1 MKRIVCN
8 LETIAKTF
16 LSVVGSILGLIAII
30 TAFISWD
37 DLQISVKQRIVIFVI
52 AIIISLAIAML
63 YVLLIRRKNC
73 IWNNGTGSLSV
84 VYGDIIKIAFNGKK
98 TKNKVVVIP
107 VNTSFDTIVD
117 SNITSV
123 HKPLV
128 SPNSI
133 HGQWINAL
141 INEGLTED
149 EIHQIVQEAI
159 QKREL
164 KIQKKCSSREK
175 VRGNLDCYERGSLVF
190 VSYRLNTTFML
201 VALADFDDCNKGQ
214 CTEEAFIDVI
224 MSIIDAYND
233 CAQGYDLYIP
243 LIGTG
248 FSRVNLSN
256 KESLQKIKACIEI
269 CKKKIHGAVNIV
281 IYEEDIDKVTIFD

>member
-8 LETIAKTF
+8 LGTIIKTF
-16 LSVVGSILGLIAII
+16 LSVAGSVFGLIAII

-37 DLQISVKQRIVIFVI
+37 DLQINVKQRIGIFII
-52 AIIISLAIAML
+52 AIIFSLAIAML

-73 IWNNGTGSLSV
+73 IWSNGTGSVSV
-84 VYGDIIKIAFNGKK
+84 IYGDIIKIAFKGKE
-98 TKNKVVVIP
+98 TKSKVVVIP

-117 SNITSV
+117 SNISSV
-123 HKPLV
+123 NKPLV

-141 INEGLTED
+141 INAGLTEK
-149 EIHQIVQEAI
+149 EIRQMVQEAI

-164 KIQKKCSSREK
+164 KIQKKYSVQEK
-175 VRGNLDCYERGSLVF
+175 ARGNLDCYERGSMVF
-190 VSYRLNTTFML
+190 VSYRFNTTFML
-201 VALADFDDCNKGQ
+201 VALADFDDYNKGQ
-214 CTEEAFIDVI
+214 CSEEEFVDVV

-243 LIGTG
+243 LMGTG
-248 FSRVNLSN
+248 FSRVSLSN

-281 IYEEDIDKVTIFD
+281 IYKEDMDKVTIFD